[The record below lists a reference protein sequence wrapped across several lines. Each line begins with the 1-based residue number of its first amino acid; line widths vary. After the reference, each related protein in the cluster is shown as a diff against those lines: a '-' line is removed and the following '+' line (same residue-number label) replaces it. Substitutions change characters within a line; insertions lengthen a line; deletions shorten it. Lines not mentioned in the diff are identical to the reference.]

1 MNAIAGALP
10 LTRLALRRDRI
21 TIPAWA
27 LGLAAFTAATT
38 ALWAADF
45 ADPADLVQETRLAA
59 VSPGIRMLG
68 LTSAPT
74 VGAYA
79 MVRNFVLLAVLAA
92 LMSVFSVVRHTRQGE
107 ETGRAE
113 LVGAAVVGRYAGLAA
128 ALTVTVVADVVLA
141 VMLGLAFVVA
151 GQPVAGSFTAGAAVA
166 AVGLAFAGVA
176 AVTTQLSTTARGASG
191 QAAAVLG
198 AAFLVCGIGNMAGT
212 VDASGMYVR
221 SAWPAWLSPIG
232 WGQQARPF
240 AGDHWW
246 PLAMAVV
253 LFAAGVGVAV
263 WLAGRRDFGHGV
275 LAQPAGPARAGRLLR
290 GSAGLAWRLQTGA
303 FLGWAAGM
311 LGFGLIMGGLAGQI
325 TNATGAARDFY
336 TRMGGSDVILDAYR
350 TSILQM
356 AGMAAAIYVVQVLLR
371 MRAEEA
377 DGPLEPLLAASAGR
391 SRWALSHALMAGIGA
406 TTLLLLFATGA
417 GLAAGAVLG
426 GPVGQVRTLILAALV
441 QLPAVLTV
449 GALVI
454 VAVGLL
460 PRFAGVLAWVGLI
473 AAIIIGPLFGATLRL
488 PQWVQDLSPFTHLPK
503 APAMPVTVA
512 PVLTLTVVLAALTLA
527 GLVALRRRD
536 LALPA

>member
-1 MNAIAGALP
+1 MNAIAGVLP
-10 LTRLALRRDRI
+10 LTRLGLRRDRI

-59 VSPGIRMLG
+59 ASPGIRMLG

-74 VGAYA
+74 IGAYA

-113 LVGAAVVGRYAGLAA
+113 LVGAAVVGRHAGLAA
-128 ALTVTVVADVVLA
+128 ALAVTVVADAVLA
-141 VMLGLAFVVA
+141 VLLALAFVVV

-166 AVGLAFAGVA
+166 TVGLAFAGVA

-191 QAAAVLG
+191 EAAAVLG
-198 AAFLVCGIGNMAGT
+198 VAFLVCGVGNMAGR
-212 VDASGMYVR
+212 VDSSGLHVR

-240 AGDHWW
+240 AGDRWW
-246 PLAMAVV
+246 PLGLTLV
-253 LFAAGVGVAV
+253 LFAAAVVLAV

-275 LAQPAGPARAGRLLR
+275 VAQPAGPARASRLLD
-290 GSAGLAWRLQTGA
+290 GPLGLAWRLQTGA
-303 FLGWAAGM
+303 LLGWASGM
-311 LGFGLIMGGLAGQI
+311 LGFGLIMGGLAEQV

-356 AGMAAAIYVVQVLLR
+356 AGMAAAIYVVQVLVRLH
-371 MRAEEA
+371 AEEA
-377 DGPLEPLLAASAGR
+377 DGTVEPVLAAGTSR
-391 SRWALSHALMAGIGA
+391 SRWALSYALAAAIGA
-406 TTLLLLFATGA
+406 IILLLLFATGA
-417 GLAAGAVLG
+417 GLAAGAALG
-426 GPVGQVRTLILAALV
+426 APVGQVRTLILAALV
-441 QLPAVLTV
+441 QLPAVLTI
-449 GALVI
+449 GALV
-454 VAVGLL
+454 VVVVGLL
-460 PRFAGVLAWVGLI
+460 PRFAGVLSWVVLV
-473 AAIIIGPLFGATLRL
+473 AAILIGPLFGATLRL
-488 PQWVQDLSPFTHLPK
+488 PQRVQDLSPFTHLPK

-512 PVLTLTVVLAALTLA
+512 PVVALTVALAALTLG
-527 GLVALRRRD
+527 GLFALRRRD
-536 LALPA
+536 LSLPA